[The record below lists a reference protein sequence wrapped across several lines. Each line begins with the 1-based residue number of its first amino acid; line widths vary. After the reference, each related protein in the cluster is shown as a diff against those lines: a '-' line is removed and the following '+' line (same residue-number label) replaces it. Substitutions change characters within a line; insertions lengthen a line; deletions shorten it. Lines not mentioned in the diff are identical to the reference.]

1 MWSGVQVTTPPA
13 PASLPIEID
22 VMKLRLRCDEDEE
35 NTMITDMIRQ
45 AVDRIDGPDG
55 IGVAMMTQTWTR
67 TLDAFSAEIRLPG
80 APIQSV
86 AEIRYMDSAGDWQT
100 LAAATY
106 RLCKSTHPWIV
117 VPAPGAQFPT
127 TLRGRA
133 VVEIDYVLGNALAA
147 DVPADLVAA
156 VTLLVGHY
164 FENREAVVTGSTAT
178 ELPLGVERILARHAR
193 IGAVG

>member
-35 NTMITDMIRQ
+35 NAVITDMIRQ

-80 APIQSV
+80 SPIQSV
-86 AEIRYMDSAGDWQT
+86 SEIRYMDSAGDWQT
-100 LAAATY
+100 LASATY

-117 VPAPGAQFPT
+117 VPAPGAHFPT

-164 FENREAVVTGSTAT
+164 FENREAVVTGTTAT
-178 ELPLGVERILARHAR
+178 ELPMGVERILARHAR
-193 IGAVG
+193 IGAVA